1 MLGIIS
7 MFITILL
14 SAFCG
19 IFLLEK
25 TKIKDRLLKFD
36 SENNGPIYEGL
47 KGLLFFSLHLIC
59 FGCQFA
65 SYFILDYIMQ
75 ARYEEAIQCF
85 LVTFISGIIFCFV
98 IGTK

>member
-1 MLGIIS
+1 MGILS
-7 MFITILL
+7 MVITIFI
-14 SAFCG
+14 SGICG
-19 IFLLEK
+19 MFLLEK
-25 TKIKDRLLKFD
+25 TKIKERLLKFD
-36 SENNGPIYEGL
+36 SENSGPIYDVI